1 MADERFKAMTTAYD
15 ELKKGV
21 ADQPRARLDTQAK
34 QQAWDWRILGAI
46 AGLSGGIIAALIGS
60 LLTAS
65 AWLTGTGG
73 IGSYVQTLGT
83 IFLLMTIP
91 LLIFGAHC
99 LDLKERQKD
108 RERRARLDEK
118 R

>member
-1 MADERFKAMTTAYD
+1 MADERLRAMTTTYG
-15 ELKKGV
+15 ELKKGM
-21 ADQPRARLDTQAK
+21 ADQPRARLDAQAG
-34 QQAWDWRILGAI
+34 QQGWDWRILGAI
-46 AGLSGGIIAALIGS
+46 VGLSGGIITALAGS

-65 AWLTGTGG
+65 TWFTGTGG

-83 IFLLMTIP
+83 ILLFMTIP

-99 LDLKERQKD
+99 LDLKERRKD
-108 RERRARLDEK
+108 RERRSRLDEK